1 MEVEELSV
9 MKKHYLRK
17 QRLKKGS
24 KGYYISDTKLIIGK
38 KNYVQ
43 LASTWN
49 RNLISILDFDK
60 RS

>member
-38 KNYVQ
+38 KTYVP
-43 LASTWN
+43 LAST
-49 RNLISILDFDK
+49 
-60 RS
+60 